1 MKRVIFY
8 SGLLCLVVMVAFTMR
23 ATHGV
28 LTEILR
34 LGGVL

>member
-1 MKRVIFY
+1 MKCVIFY
-8 SGLLCLVVMVAFTMR
+8 SGLLCMVVMAAFTMS